1 MYVLSILGAQEYS
14 DVTIPNNY
22 SRPLGWL
29 PHARA
34 RWLAEQ
40 VGAIV
45 WQTAT
50 GEIVE
55 SRETWPNG
63 TTGLAETPNNPAVF
77 GWQRLTPS

>member
-1 MYVLSILGAQEYS
+1 MSQYR
-14 DVTIPNNY
+14 TITPGLLDGY
-22 SRPLGWL
+22 